1 VPKAVFMSI
10 CIMLV
15 TYTFFAFSTVVGFKG
30 NIGTL
35 TTATIPFLS
44 VAKEGF
50 AVILFFAFL
59 AGMTSTLG
67 ALIAGTNSQARLIF
81 NAGREGLLPSFI
93 GRVHSTRRT
102 PVYALFTFLGLGVLI
117 IGIWGLGHII
127 GGHASSGAMSPLTM
141 FDESSTFGTILLL
154 IVYGLSNLALP
165 FYYRRYHSDRFNSF
179 RHGVLPI
186 IGVLWILVPLY
197 YLAKPGQATPYNW
210 YPYMALG
217 VLVLAIIYASVLVQR
232 DPGLGDRVGSII
244 ADE

>member
-1 VPKAVFMSI
+1 
-10 CIMLV
+10 
-15 TYTFFAFSTVVGFKG
+15 VVGFKG
-30 NIGTL
+30 NVNTL
-35 TTATIPFLS
+35 SSAAIPFLS

-81 NAGREGLLPSFI
+81 NAGREGLLPSVI
-93 GRVHSTRRT
+93 GRVQATRRT
-102 PVYALFTFLGLGVLI
+102 PVYALFTFLGLGLVI
-117 IGIWGLGHII
+117 IGVWGLGHIF
-127 GGHASSGAMSPLTM
+127 GGHAQSGNMSALTM

-165 FYYRRYHSDRFNSF
+165 FYYRRHFADRFNAV
-179 RHGVLPI
+179 RHGVLPV
-186 IGVLWILVPLY
+186 IGFLWILVPLY
-197 YLAKPGQATPYNW
+197 YLAKPGQPTPFNW

-217 VLVLAIIYASVLVQR
+217 VLVLAIIYSMYLVAR
-232 DPGLGDRVGSII
+232 DPGLGERVGSII